1 MAESMFTTGGPLRL
15 PVFFSAALMA
25 AVLTACSDGEDP
37 VDPSGN
43 GARQN
48 NASTSGFLDEGTG
61 GDTQTTQIT
70 QVEDNG
76 PQFGDADL
84 AGDGTLWETPEL
96 PSGIEVEIAGT
107 AVEYHVV
114 EGYLLPKWSSYAS
127 SLPLETPVDSLIAG
141 FFAAPEELFYEFVRG
156 VVLLREAETRFAEYD
171 EHAFEDYKYRMEGA
185 VGTAKDSLIKR
196 YGVDGW
202 NAVVERR
209 FRLQLLLD
217 DFQQYAAE
225 VTEEELFAFYDSE
238 ILAQLPEPEK
248 REHVDISFT
257 AMEPA
262 IRANLM
268 KGRALDAQEEWLDGQ
283 LEDVTVKTTLPAELS
298 HSWVLTGPR

>member
-15 PVFFSAALMA
+15 PVFFSAVLMA
-25 AVLTACSDGEDP
+25 AVLTACSDSDDP
-37 VDPSGN
+37 VDPSGS
-43 GARQN
+43 GGGPDT
-48 NASTSGFLDEGTG
+48 ASTNGFLDQGAEDDSPT
-61 GDTQTTQIT
+61 T
-70 QVEDNG
+70 QVEDDG

-84 AGDGTLWETPEL
+84 AGDGILWETPDL
-96 PSGIEVEIAGT
+96 PTGIEVEIAGA
-107 AVEYHVV
+107 AVEYFVV
-114 EGYLLPKWSSYAS
+114 EGYLLPKWSGYAS
-127 SLPLETPVDSLIAG
+127 SLPLETPVDKLTTG
-141 FFAAPEELFYEFVRG
+141 FFADPEELFYEFVRG

-171 EHAFEDYKYRMEGA
+171 EHALEDYKYRMEGA
-185 VGTAKDSLIKR
+185 AGTAMDSLIKR

-202 NAVVERR
+202 NAHVERK

-248 REHVDISFT
+248 REHIDISFT
-257 AMEPA
+257 AMEPS

-268 KGRALDAQEEWLDGQ
+268 KGRAIDAQEEWLDGQ
-283 LEDVTVKTTLPAELS
+283 LKGVTVKATLPAELS
-298 HSWVLTGPR
+298 HSWTLTGPR

>member
-15 PVFFSAALMA
+15 PVLFSAVLMA
-25 AVLTACSDGEDP
+25 AVLTACSDSDDP

-43 GARQN
+43 GASQN
-48 NASTSGFLDEGTG
+48 NANTSGFLDEGTG
-61 GDTQTTQIT
+61 GDSQTT

-96 PSGIEVEIAGT
+96 PGGIKVEIAGT
-107 AVEYHVV
+107 AVEHYVV
-114 EGYLLPKWSSYAS
+114 EGYLLPKWSTYAS
-127 SLPLETPVDSLIAG
+127 SFPLETPVDNLIAG
-141 FFAAPEELFYEFVRG
+141 FFAAPEELFYDFVRG

-171 EHAFEDYKYRMEGA
+171 EHALEDYKYRMEGA
-185 VGTAKDSLIKR
+185 AGMAKDSLVKR
-196 YGVDGW
+196 YGIDGW
-202 NAVVERR
+202 NAHVERK

-248 REHVDISFT
+248 REHIDISFT

-268 KGRALDAQEEWLDGQ
+268 KGRAVDAQEEWLDGQ
-283 LEDVTVKTTLPAELS
+283 LEGVTVKTTLPAEFS

>member
-15 PVFFSAALMA
+15 PVFFSAVLMA
-25 AVLTACSDGEDP
+25 AVLTACSDSEDP
-37 VDPSGN
+37 ADPSGN
-43 GARQN
+43 GANQ
-48 NASTSGFLDEGTG
+48 ASANTTGFLDENAD
-61 GDTQTTQIT
+61 GDSQTT
-70 QVEDNG
+70 QVEDDG

-84 AGDGTLWETPEL
+84 AGDGILWETPDL
-96 PSGIEVEIAGT
+96 PSGLAVEIAGT
-107 AVEYHVV
+107 AVEHNIL
-114 EGYLLPKWSSYAS
+114 EAYLMPKWSGYAS
-127 SLPLETPVDSLIAG
+127 SLPLETPVDKLTTD
-141 FFAAPEELFYEFVRG
+141 FFAEPEVLFYELVRG

-171 EHAFEDYKYRMEGA
+171 EHALEDYKHRMEGA
-185 VGTAKDSLIKR
+185 AGTAMDSLIRR

-202 NAVVERR
+202 NAHVERK

-248 REHVDISFT
+248 REHIDISFT
-257 AMEPA
+257 AMEPS

-268 KGRALDAQEEWLDGQ
+268 KGRAVDAQEEWLDGQ
-283 LEDVTVKTTLPAELS
+283 LEGVTVKATLPAELS
-298 HSWVLTGPR
+298 HGWTLTGPR